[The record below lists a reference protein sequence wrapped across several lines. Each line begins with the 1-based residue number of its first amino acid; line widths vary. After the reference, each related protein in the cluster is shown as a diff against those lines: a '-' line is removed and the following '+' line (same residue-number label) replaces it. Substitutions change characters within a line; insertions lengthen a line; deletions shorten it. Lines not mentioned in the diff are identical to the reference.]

1 MTTSASGTPV
11 RGRAGLASV
20 MAHLIFIVIICILPE
35 MLMRYAAGG
44 RHGTEPTPWWF
55 YAKSG
60 VMIAVFY
67 INYFLII
74 DRTLI
79 RHRRVWHFVVLNL
92 LLVAGMAVLMWYLNS
107 LGWDSMH
114 RQPRHPDQA
123 TRVIV
128 RNLSFILR
136 DAIMLVLSVSLALAL
151 RLSARWLDLER
162 RRDQLLAERREH
174 ELRSLRDQ
182 LNPHFL
188 FNTLNSIYALI
199 EIAPEEARKAVL
211 DLSRLLRY
219 LVYENPASVDIQ
231 NEVNVIN
238 NYVELMRL
246 RLGDRPVEVNIDINT
261 TQNPLVPPLLFVT
274 LVENAFKHGITPRV
288 SDPVIIS
295 IRATDEYLECK
306 TVNHVDP
313 AAQRDADS
321 GVGLANLRRRLELI
335 YGPRASLHIDIHDSI
350 FTAVIK
356 ISDPWLPLDA

>member
-35 MLMRYAAGG
+35 MLMRYAAGDRLG
-44 RHGTEPTPWWF
+44 DQSTPWWF

-60 VMIAVFY
+60 IMIAVFY
-67 INYFLII
+67 INYFFLIE
-74 DRTLI
+74 RTLV
-79 RHRRVWHFVVLNL
+79 RRRSPWKFVVLNL
-92 LLVAGMAVLMWYLNS
+92 LLITAMAVLMWYLNS
-107 LGWDSMH
+107 LGWQSFH
-114 RQPRHPDQA
+114 RAPKPDA
-123 TRVIV
+123 PIDRVFV
-128 RNLSFILR
+128 RILSFILR

-151 RLSARWLDLER
+151 RLSDRWLDLER
-162 RRDQLLAERREH
+162 RRDQLLAERREN

-199 EIAPEEARKAVL
+199 EIAPAEARKAVL

-231 NEVNVIN
+231 NEVNFIN

-261 TQNPLVPPLLFVT
+261 TKSPLVPPLLFVT
-274 LVENAFKHGITPRV
+274 LVENAFKHGITPSI
-288 SDPVIIS
+288 SDSVVIS
-295 IRATDEYLECK
+295 IRATDDSLECK

-313 AAQRDADS
+313 TAGRDADS

-335 YGPRASLHIDIHDSI
+335 YGHRASLHIDIHDNI
-350 FTAVIK
+350 FTAIIK
-356 ISDPWLPLDA
+356 ITDPWLPLDV

>member
-1 MTTSASGTPV
+1 MTSSASGTPV

-35 MLMRYAAGG
+35 MLMRYAAGD
-44 RHGTEPTPWWF
+44 RHGDNPTPWWF

-60 VMIAVFY
+60 IMIVVFY
-67 INYFLII
+67 INYFILI

-79 RHRRVWHFVVLNL
+79 KRRRPWNFVVLNL
-92 LLVAGMAVLMWYLNS
+92 LLIAGMAVLMWYLNS
-107 LGWDSMH
+107 IGWHS
-114 RQPRHPDQA
+114 RPRPPRPIDPA
-123 TRVIV
+123 SRVFV

-174 ELRSLRDQ
+174 ELRSLRNQ

-199 EIAPEEARKAVL
+199 EIAPDEARKAVL

-231 NEVNVIN
+231 DEVNFIN
-238 NYVELMRL
+238 NYVEIMRL
-246 RLGDRPVEVNIDINT
+246 RLGERPVEVNIDINT
-261 TQNPLVPPLLFVT
+261 TQRPMIPPLLFVT

-288 SDPVIIS
+288 SDPVKIS
-295 IRATDEYLECK
+295 IQATDDCLECK
-306 TVNHVDP
+306 TVNHMDP
-313 AAQRDADS
+313 TAQRDADS

-335 YGPRASLHIDIHDSI
+335 YGQRASLHIDIHESI
-350 FTAVIK
+350 FTAIIK
-356 ISDPWLPLDA
+356 ITDPWQPFDA

>member
-1 MTTSASGTPV
+1 MTTSATGAPV

-44 RHGTEPTPWWF
+44 RNGAEPTPWWF

-67 INYFLII
+67 INYFVII
-74 DRTLI
+74 DRTLM
-79 RHRRVWHFVVLNL
+79 RHRRLWHFVVLNL

-107 LGWDSMH
+107 LGWDSVH

-128 RNLSFILR
+128 RNVSFILR

-151 RLSARWLDLER
+151 RMSARWLDLER

-199 EIAPEEARKAVL
+199 DIAPAEARKAVL
-211 DLSRLLRY
+211 ELSRLLRY

-231 NEVNVIN
+231 DEVNFIN

-246 RLGDRPVEVNIDINT
+246 RLGERPIEVNIDINT
-261 TQNPLVPPLLFVT
+261 SQRPLVPPLLFVT
-274 LVENAFKHGITPRV
+274 LVENAFKHGVTTRV

-295 IRATDEYLECK
+295 ISATDSCLVCR

-313 AAQRDADS
+313 AAGHGTDS

-335 YGPRASLHIDIHDSI
+335 YGQRASLHTLNNDGV
-350 FTAVIK
+350 FTAEIK
-356 ISDPWLPLDA
+356 ITDPWLPLDA